1 MSSDFEP
8 ESRWPNFQLSHRVS
22 RLFRSFRRDAEPSV
36 DYSYY
41 ELSGIDEADTAEL
54 PTDEERET
62 LRRVADAVPWNAF
75 RKFMRVLSVSRMLTP
90 RFQVIAFV
98 ELAERFSYYGTT
110 VVFVSTLQDVTS
122 M

>member
-41 ELSGIDEADTAEL
+41 ELNAIDEADTAEL

-75 RKFMRVLSVSRMLTP
+75 RKSMRVLSSLQNVN
-90 RFQVIAFV
+90 AF
-98 ELAERFSYYGTT
+98 LSSGSLR
-110 VVFVSTLQDVTS
+110 
-122 M
+122 